1 MLKSP
6 PAGGRFRRYFIFALL
21 MKKFPRGVGTGFGEK

>member
-1 MLKSP
+1 MLKSS

-21 MKKFPRGVGTGFGEK
+21 MKKFLGEK